1 MSESGLCLILQ
12 NYRVTSLK
20 LRLLKWHLI
29 GSWREKYLGF
39 ANASVKNS
47 FADAYERYE
56 KMHHYV
62 QRHS

>member
-1 MSESGLCLILQ
+1 MSDSGLCLILQ
-12 NYRVTSLK
+12 NYRVASLK
-20 LRLLKWHLI
+20 VRTLKWRLI
-29 GSWREKYLGF
+29 GSWRENYLGF

-56 KMHHYV
+56 ETHHYV